1 MRLNRRNV
9 IFGLGTVVAGG
20 GVAFGTGA
28 FSQVEADRTITVDVT
43 DDQNAFVSITPN
55 TNTDLVTVDGDTGQI
70 MIQWNADDFGGSGAH
85 QNATIIIDKA
95 IDFAHNGE
103 SGTTYEVSM
112 ADDNL
117 SGDASITFTNVT
129 EPIVLAEGETTT
141 AGLEITTSDSSIK
154 DETVTLEI
162 TEQ

>member
-1 MRLNRRNV
+1 MKLNRRNV

-28 FSQVEADRTITVDVT
+28 FSQVEADRTITVDVN

-55 TNTDLVTVDGDTGQI
+55 ANTDLVTVDENGQI

-85 QNATIIIDKA
+85 QNATITINEA

-103 SGTTYEVSM
+103 SGTTYEVSL
-112 ADDNL
+112 ANDNL
-117 SGDASITFTNVT
+117 TGDASIAFTNVT
-129 EPIVLAEGETTT
+129 EPIVLAEGDSKT
-141 AGLEITTSDSSIK
+141 AGLEITTSDSNIEN
-154 DETVTLEI
+154 ETITLEI